1 MICVNQTYSI
11 YLCHLV
17 TLYLVQQQYK
27 IKPWHNEIIKSD
39 YRTQAIKHSSK
50 IVASTR
56 NFFLLI
62 AALEK

>member
-1 MICVNQTYSI
+1 MIYVNQTYSI

-39 YRTQAIKHSSK
+39 SRTRASKHSSQ
-50 IVASTR
+50 IIASTR
-56 NFFLLI
+56 RAQNSF
-62 AALEK
+62 